1 MYMNKVE
8 SFTEDL
14 LLMELNIE
22 AQKREFLTICRA
34 SIQREGIED
43 LLAWL
48 VHVADEAASF
58 LLER

>member
-1 MYMNKVE
+1 
-8 SFTEDL
+8 
-14 LLMELNIE
+14 MELNIE
-22 AQKREFLTICRA
+22 AQKREFLMVCRA